1 MPKTSPT
8 VKHLI
13 EALQLA
19 DFAVRRVFS
28 VVGACR
34 LGPSRAD
41 DLGYL
46 IGRRAP
52 SGRTALRGVCPADA
66 TLLLA

>member
-19 DFAVRRVFS
+19 DPAVRRRFR
-28 VVGACR
+28 VVGASR

-46 IGRRAP
+46 IGRSASP
-52 SGRTALRGVCPADA
+52 GRPALRGARPAEA

>member
-13 EALQLA
+13 EALQLM
-19 DFAVRRVFS
+19 DPAVHRLFR

-34 LGPSRAD
+34 LGLSRAD
-41 DLGYL
+41 DLGSL

-52 SGRTALRGVCPADA
+52 SGRTALCGVCPADA

>member
-1 MPKTSPT
+1 MRITFPT

-19 DFAVRRVFS
+19 DLVVRRQFR

-34 LGPSRAD
+34 LGPPRAD
-41 DLGYL
+41 DLGL
-46 IGRRAP
+46 PDWAQNPTAAP
-52 SGRTALRGVCPADA
+52 RHWWRGAVGAI
-66 TLLLA
+66 LLLA